1 MCSFLSTH
9 HVVRT
14 LCVCQRKSQNFI
26 FLNISNRIITL
37 VIVFAA
43 LTVSAQVEVE
53 FSCTFYL
60 SPNQEYVCIL
70 EEIELTDPN
79 TRVTFIGEHIDN
91 RTNEDVTNVQI
102 SFSNTPFL
110 IPEIF
115 TTFTNMRDL
124 GIFFAMLQFLSPIP
138 DTVQLNRILLSGN
151 RISRIENN
159 TFTTQPNLQSLEF
172 VISGI
177 EEVEEGAF
185 IGLENCT
192 TLALMINSISE
203 LHSRTFHP
211 LINARAIDLR
221 GNRLEI
227 IQDELFSQNSKLE
240 ILLLED
246 NRINA
251 ISPRF
256 TAAFIGSLE
265 FAFLSR
271 NPCIDRN
278 FYLEDDYG
286 IIFMHSNLRRCYNNF
301 IGTNEGDSQ
310 TVQLHMRGSLT
321 INDEFGNN
329 ILQSN

>member
-1 MCSFLSTH
+1 LTSSTS
-9 HVVRT
+9 T
-14 LCVCQRKSQNFI
+14 QD
-26 FLNISNRIITL
+26 
-37 VIVFAA
+37 
-43 LTVSAQVEVE
+43 VE

-60 SPNQEYVCIL
+60 SQYGEYICFL

-79 TRVTFIGEHIDN
+79 TRVTFIGEHLDN
-91 RTNEDVTNVQI
+91 RTNEDVTNVEI
-102 SFSNTPFL
+102 FLANTPFL

-115 TTFTNMRDL
+115 TTFTNMKEFSIL
-124 GIFFAMLQFLSPIP
+124 FSMLEVLSQIP
-138 DTVQLNRILLSGN
+138 DTVQLETLLISGN
-151 RISRIENN
+151 RIVRIENN
-159 TFTTQPNLQSLEF
+159 TFTTQPSLQTLHF
-172 VISGI
+172 IISGI
-177 EEVEEGAF
+177 EAVEENAF

-192 TLALMINSISE
+192 SLALMINSISE

-240 ILLLED
+240 ILLLEN

-256 TAAFIGSLE
+256 TASFIGSLE
-265 FAFLSR
+265 FAFFSN

-278 FYLEDDYG
+278 FELTDDFG
-286 IIFMHSNLRRCYNNF
+286 IIFMHANLKRCYDNF
-301 IGTNEGDSQ
+301 IGRNEGETQ
-310 TVQLHMRGSLT
+310 TVQLRMIGTLT

-329 ILQSN
+329 ILRN